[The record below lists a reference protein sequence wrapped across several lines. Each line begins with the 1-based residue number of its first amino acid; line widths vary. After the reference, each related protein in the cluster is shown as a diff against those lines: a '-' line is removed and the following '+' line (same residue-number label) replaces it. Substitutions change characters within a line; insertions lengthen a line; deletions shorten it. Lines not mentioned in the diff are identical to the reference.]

1 MTTNP
6 RTLSSLTKE
15 TNRNAGRAS
24 IPETL
29 AALRGIE
36 ESLREEARLKFQLGL
51 DPTILLTKAAHIREA
66 IDLIETHAVPQD

>member
-15 TNRNAGRAS
+15 TKRNAGRAS
-24 IPETL
+24 IAETL
-29 AALRGIE
+29 ASLAGIE

-51 DPTILLTKAAHIREA
+51 DPTILLTKAAHIGEA
-66 IDLIETHAVPQD
+66 RFLIEEHALPQD